1 MEDEEKTMKVNEST
15 EKELTGYPSIDKPWL
30 KYYSE
35 EALNTPLPE
44 CTVYELLWE
53 KNKDHLDDIALMYFG
68 KKISY
73 RRLFENINKV
83 ANSFM
88 TLGVKKGDIVAM
100 CVTNTPEMV
109 YCFYALNKIGAI
121 ANMLDLRLSP
131 SEFRDVLNEQKNS
144 YVVLLDTCLKNMR
157 EAITDTEVKQAVVMT
172 PLQSLGIY

>member
-1 MEDEEKTMKVNEST
+1 MMEDEEKTMKVNEST

-73 RRLFENINKV
+73 CRLFENINKV

-88 TLGVKKGDIVAM
+88 TLGVKKAILLP
-100 CVTNTPEMV
+100 CVLPTLRKW
-109 YCFYALNKIGAI
+109 FI
-121 ANMLDLRLSP
+121 AFMP
-131 SEFRDVLNEQKNS
+131 
-144 YVVLLDTCLKNMR
+144 
-157 EAITDTEVKQAVVMT
+157 
-172 PLQSLGIY
+172 

>member
-1 MEDEEKTMKVNEST
+1 MKIINESI

-73 RRLFENINKV
+73 RRLFESINKV

-88 TLGVKKGDIVAM
+88 ALGVKK
-100 CVTNTPEMV
+100 
-109 YCFYALNKIGAI
+109 AI
-121 ANMLDLRLSP
+121 LSP
-131 SEFRDVLNEQKNS
+131 CVLPTLRKWFIAF
-144 YVVLLDTCLKNMR
+144 M
-157 EAITDTEVKQAVVMT
+157 
-172 PLQSLGIY
+172 P

>member
-1 MEDEEKTMKVNEST
+1 MKIINESI

-73 RRLFENINKV
+73 CRHVCYQHSGNGLLLLCLEQNRCYCKYARSSL
-83 ANSFM
+83 
-88 TLGVKKGDIVAM
+88 
-100 CVTNTPEMV
+100 VT
-109 YCFYALNKIGAI
+109 
-121 ANMLDLRLSP
+121 
-131 SEFRDVLNEQKNS
+131 FRV
-144 YVVLLDTCLKNMR
+144 
-157 EAITDTEVKQAVVMT
+157 
-172 PLQSLGIY
+172 

>member
-1 MEDEEKTMKVNEST
+1 MKIINEST

-35 EALNTPLPE
+35 KALNTPLPE

-73 RRLFENINKV
+73 RRLFESINKV

-88 TLGVKKGDIVAM
+88 ALGVKK
-100 CVTNTPEMV
+100 
-109 YCFYALNKIGAI
+109 AI
-121 ANMLDLRLSP
+121 LSP
-131 SEFRDVLNEQKNS
+131 CVLPTLRKWFIAF
-144 YVVLLDTCLKNMR
+144 M
-157 EAITDTEVKQAVVMT
+157 
-172 PLQSLGIY
+172 P